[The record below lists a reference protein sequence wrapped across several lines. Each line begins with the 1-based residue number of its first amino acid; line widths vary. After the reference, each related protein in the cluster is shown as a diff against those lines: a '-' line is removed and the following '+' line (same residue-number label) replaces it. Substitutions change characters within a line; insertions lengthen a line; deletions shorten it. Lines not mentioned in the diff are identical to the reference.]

1 MNDSPMDLRS
11 ILTST
16 KVGEV
21 VSTTRPTLNPTDT
34 VRTAAEEMQSNSHG
48 SVLVCVEGKLVGIFT
63 ERDYLKVIGGQGSMD
78 SPLSEVMTSNPK
90 TVSLEDSL
98 LDATRFMDEGGY
110 RRVPV
115 LDSSGTPVG
124 VVDVKTITHFLVE
137 HFPAA
142 VYNQASHA
150 QLTAK
155 DREGA

>member
-1 MNDSPMDLRS
+1 
-11 ILTST
+11 
-16 KVGEV
+16 
-21 VSTTRPTLNPTDT
+21 
-34 VRTAAEEMQSNSHG
+34 
-48 SVLVCVEGKLVGIFT
+48 
-63 ERDYLKVIGGQGSMD
+63 
-78 SPLSEVMTSNPK
+78 
-90 TVSLEDSL
+90 
-98 LDATRFMDEGGY
+98 MDEGGY

-150 QLTAK
+150 QLIAK